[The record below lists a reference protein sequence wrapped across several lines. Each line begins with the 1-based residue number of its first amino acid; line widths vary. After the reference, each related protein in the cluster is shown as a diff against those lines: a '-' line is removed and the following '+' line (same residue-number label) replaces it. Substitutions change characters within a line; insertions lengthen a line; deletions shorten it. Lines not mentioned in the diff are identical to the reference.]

1 MNPLKV
7 PNILSTRRRVLRNA
21 AYATLGATAA
31 GSALRDLRLISSA
44 MAAGPITDYK
54 GLVCLF
60 LAGGNDS
67 NNWIVPTDT
76 PTFDAYTSIRG
87 NLALPSSSLLTLRQ
101 GSSGSDPAYVDGDGH
116 TLGFH
121 PTCQELQTLFGE
133 GKLAAVMN
141 VGTLVRPTT
150 RAQFLANPTFYRP
163 PQIFSHSDQV
173 TQWQTSIPD
182 QPPITGWGGRVAD
195 ILNSMANP
203 AGNISMSVSLNG
215 NNTFEIG
222 NLVSQY
228 HVSTSGAVVLS
239 GALMSGTQP
248 RVKAMK
254 DLIALSHP
262 NLQRKAYGGV
272 LDSAIVTGDLLN
284 TSVAATA
291 EAAQGGTW
299 VWNQAFP
306 NTGLGNQ
313 LKMIARL
320 IQARGPAAFNM
331 NRQVFFCSVGGYDT
345 HTAQV
350 TDPLNAANQFNPV
363 TGTHTNLLNDVSECM
378 FAFQRAMEQI
388 GVSDK
393 VTTFTASDFSR
404 TFPTNSQGSDHG
416 WGAHHLIM
424 GGAVKGGQTYGS
436 LPTFAING
444 PDDTGTGRW
453 IPTLAVDQ
461 YSATL
466 AKWFGLDFNE
476 IAAVFPNLSRFPS
489 SDLGFML

>member
-1 MNPLKV
+1 MNPPTA

-21 AYATLGATAA
+21 AYASMGATAI

-44 MAAGPITDYK
+44 MAAGPVTDYK
-54 GLVCLF
+54 ALVCLF
-60 LAGGNDS
+60 LAGGNDA

-76 PTFDAYTSIRG
+76 PTYDAYASIRG
-87 NLALPSSSLLTLRQ
+87 NLALPRTSLLTLRQ
-101 GSSGSDPAYVDGDGH
+101 GPNGSDPAYVDGDGH

-121 PTCQELQTLFGE
+121 PTCQELQTLYGE

-150 RAQFLANPTFYRP
+150 RAQYLSSPTFYRP

-195 ILNSMANP
+195 ILNASANP
-203 AGNISMSVSLNG
+203 AGKVSMSVSLNG

-228 HVSTSGAVVLS
+228 HVSTAGAVTLS
-239 GALMSGTQP
+239 GALMAGTQP

-262 NLQRKAYGGV
+262 NLQRQAYSGV

-284 TSVAATA
+284 SSIAATA

-299 VWNQAFP
+299 AWNQAFP

-320 IQARGPAAFNM
+320 IQARGPTAFNM

-350 TDPLNAANQFNPV
+350 TDPLNSANQFNPA
-363 TGTHTNLLNDVSECM
+363 TGTHTNLLNEVSECM
-378 FAFQRAMEQI
+378 FAFQRAMEQL

-424 GGAVKGGQTYGS
+424 GGAVKGRATYGS

-466 AKWFGLDFNE
+466 AKWFGLDNNE
-476 IAAVFPNLSRFPS
+476 IAAVFPNLSRFS
-489 SDLGFML
+489 TSDLGFML

>member
-76 PTFDAYTSIRG
+76 PTYDAYASIRG
-87 NLALPSSSLLTLRQ
+87 NLALPRTSLLTLRQ
-101 GSSGSDPAYVDGDGH
+101 GPSGSDPAYVDGDGH

-121 PTCQELQTLFGE
+121 PTCQELQTLYGE

-150 RAQFLANPTFYRP
+150 RAQYLANPTFYRP

-195 ILNSMANP
+195 ILNSVANP

-228 HVSTSGAVVLS
+228 HVSQSGAVVLS

-254 DLIALSHP
+254 DLIALNHP
-262 NLQRKAYGGV
+262 NLQRQAYSGV

-284 TSVAATA
+284 TSIAATA

-320 IQARGPAAFNM
+320 IQARGPTAFNM

-350 TDPLNAANQFNPV
+350 TDPLNTANQFNPL
-363 TGTHTNLLNDVSECM
+363 TGTHTNLLNEVSECM
-378 FAFQRAMEQI
+378 FAFQRAMEQL

-424 GGAVKGGQTYGS
+424 GGAVKGGQTFGS

-466 AKWFGLDFNE
+466 AKWFGLDSSE